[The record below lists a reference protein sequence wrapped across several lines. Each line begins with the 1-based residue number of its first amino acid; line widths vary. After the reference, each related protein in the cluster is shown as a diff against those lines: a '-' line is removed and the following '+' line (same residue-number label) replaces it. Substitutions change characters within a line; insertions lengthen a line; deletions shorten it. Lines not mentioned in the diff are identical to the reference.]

1 MEARAQEPEERE
13 ERQLEELIARGERE
27 QCVELSELSDLAQSL
42 ALDDEALTEIHDRLA
57 ERGVEV
63 TDDCGKRSREPSTYR
78 NGDLNE
84 ATVNATQLFFNEISR
99 HPLLT
104 KEEEVELSQRIERGD
119 LEAKERM
126 VNSNLR
132 LVVAN
137 AKRYRGQG
145 LSFLDLIQEGTLG
158 LIRAAEKFDWRRGY
172 KFSTYAT
179 FWIRQAIQRALD
191 QKSRT
196 IRLPTDLA
204 QAERKLARVE
214 RQLRAELD
222 RDPTEEEIARQA
234 EMPLAELDRIRD
246 AARTITSVD
255 KPVGDEE
262 ETTLGDLLPGEGP
275 EVEEEVDIALREEAL
290 RRAVADLPE
299 PEREVVKLRY
309 GINGDE
315 PTPIEETG
323 RRLQISANQ
332 VRRLESKA
340 LDRLATTRELAGMRD
355 AA

>member
-1 MEARAQEPEERE
+1 MMEAGAA
-13 ERQLEELIARGERE
+13 ERQVDELLQRASAEG
-27 QCVELSELSDLAQSL
+27 CVELSELSEISQTLG
-42 ALDDEALTEIHDRLA
+42 LDDEAMADLHEQLTA
-57 ERGVEV
+57 RGVEV
-63 TDDCGKRSREPSTYR
+63 SDDCGRRSTEPSTYR
-78 NGDLNE
+78 NGDLSE
-84 ATVNATQLFFNEISR
+84 STASATQLFFNEISR

-104 KEEEVELSQRIERGD
+104 KEEEVELSKAIERGD
-119 LEAKERM
+119 LSAKERL

-204 QAERKLARVE
+204 QAERKVARVE
-214 RQLRAELD
+214 RELRAELD
-222 RDPTEEEIARQA
+222 RDPSDTEIAARA
-234 EMPLAELDRIRD
+234 EMDLADLDRIRD

-255 KPVGDEE
+255 KPVGEDED
-262 ETTLGDLLPGEGP
+262 TSLGDLLPSDRAG
-275 EVEEEVDIALREEAL
+275 VEEEVDITLRQEAL
-290 RRAVADLPE
+290 RRAVAELPE
-299 PEREVVKLRY
+299 PERDVVRLRY
-309 GINGDE
+309 GINGED

-323 RRLQISANQ
+323 RRLAMSANQ

-340 LDRLATTRELAGMRD
+340 LGRLATTREVEAMR

>member
-1 MEARAQEPEERE
+1 MEASTA
-13 ERQLEELIARGERE
+13 ERQVDELIERVGSE
-27 QCVELSELSDLAQSL
+27 GCVELSELSEISQSL
-42 ALDDEALTEIHDRLA
+42 GLDDDAMTDLHERLA
-57 ERGVEV
+57 ERGVDIS
-63 TDDCGKRSREPSTYR
+63 DDCGRRSREPSTYR

-84 ATVNATQLFFNEISR
+84 STVNATQLFFNEISR
-99 HPLLT
+99 HRLLT
-104 KEEEVELSQRIERGD
+104 KEEEVELSQAIERGD
-119 LEAKERM
+119 LAAKERL

-204 QAERKLARVE
+204 QAERKVARVE
-214 RQLRAELD
+214 RELRAELD
-222 RDPTEEEIARQA
+222 RDPTDEEIAARA
-234 EMPLAELDRIRD
+234 DMELAELDRIRD

-255 KPVGDEE
+255 KPVGEDED
-262 ETTLGDLLPGEGP
+262 TSLGDLLPSEGA
-275 EVEEEVDIALREEAL
+275 EVEEEVDITLREEAL
-290 RRAVADLPE
+290 RRAVAELPE

-309 GINGDE
+309 GINGDD

-323 RRLQISANQ
+323 RRLELSANQ

-340 LDRLATTRELAGMRD
+340 LDRLATMRELAGMPD

>member
-1 MEARAQEPEERE
+1 MEASTA
-13 ERQLEELIARGERE
+13 ERQVEELVERARPEG
-27 QCVELSELSDLAQSL
+27 CVELSELSELSQSL
-42 ALDDEALTEIHDRLA
+42 GLDDDAMSDLHDRLA
-57 ERGVEV
+57 ERGIEIS
-63 TDDCGKRSREPSTYR
+63 DDCGRRTREPATYR
-78 NGDLNE
+78 NGDLSE
-84 ATVNATQLFFNEISR
+84 STVNATQLFFNEISR

-104 KEEEVELSQRIERGD
+104 KEEEVDLAQRIERGD
-119 LEAKERM
+119 LAAKERL
-126 VNSNLR
+126 VSSNLR

-204 QAERKLARVE
+204 QAERKVARVE
-214 RQLRAELD
+214 RELRAELD
-222 RDPTEEEIARQA
+222 RDPTDEEIAARA
-234 EMPLAELDRIRD
+234 EMDLAELDRIRD

-255 KPVGDEE
+255 KPVGEDED
-262 ETTLGDLLPGEGP
+262 TSLGDLLPSEGA
-275 EVEEEVDIALREEAL
+275 EVEEEVDITLREEAL
-290 RRAVADLPE
+290 RRAVSELPE

-323 RRLQISANQ
+323 RRLEMSPNQ

-340 LDRLATTRELAGMRD
+340 LGRLATMREV
-355 AA
+355 AAMSPAA

>member
-1 MEARAQEPEERE
+1 M
-13 ERQLEELIARGERE
+13 LDELIARGERE
-27 QCVELSELSDLAQSL
+27 GCIELSELS
-42 ALDDEALTEIHDRLA
+42 EALEGIDLDEDELTDLHARLA

-63 TDDCGKRSREPSTYR
+63 SDDCGKATREPTSYR
-78 NGDLNE
+78 NPDL
-84 ATVNATQLFFNEISR
+84 AASTTSATQLFFNEISR

-104 KEEEVELSQRIERGD
+104 KQEEVELAQAIERGD
-119 LEAKERM
+119 LAAKERL

-179 FWIRQAIQRALD
+179 FWIKQAIQRALD
-191 QKSRT
+191 QKSRN

-204 QAERKLARVE
+204 QHERKLARVE
-214 RQLRAELD
+214 RELRAELD
-222 RDPTEEEIARQA
+222 RDPTDEELAARA
-234 EMPLAELDRIRD
+234 EFPLAELNRIRD

-255 KPVGDEE
+255 KPVAEGED
-262 ETTLGDLLPGEGP
+262 TTLGELLPSDEP
-275 EVEEEVDIALREEAL
+275 EVTEEVEIALREESV
-290 RRAVADLPE
+290 RRAISELPE
-299 PEREVVKLRY
+299 REREVVKLRY
-309 GINGDE
+309 GIDGADAE
-315 PTPIEETG
+315 PTAIEETG
-323 RRLQISANQ
+323 RRLDLSANQ
-332 VRRLESKA
+332 VRRLETKA
-340 LDRLATTRELAGMRD
+340 LDRLARMRELAGMGE

>member
-1 MEARAQEPEERE
+1 VESKVTVTAQP
-13 ERQLEELIARGERE
+13 QIEELIERGTRE
-27 QCVELSELSDLAQSL
+27 GCIELSELSETAQNL
-42 ALDDEALTEIHDRLA
+42 ALDDEALTEIHDRLS

-63 TDDCGKRSREPSTYR
+63 ADDCGKRSPEPTTYR
-78 NGDLNE
+78 NTEVSE
-84 ATVNATQLFFNEISR
+84 ATVSATQLFFNEISR

-104 KEEEVELSQRIERGD
+104 KEEEVELSQAIERGD
-119 LEAKERM
+119 LEAKERL

-191 QKSRT
+191 QKSRN

-204 QAERKLARVE
+204 QTERKVARVE
-214 RQLRAELD
+214 RELRAELD
-222 RDPTEEEIARQA
+222 RDPSDEEIAARA
-234 EMPLAELDRIRD
+234 KIHLAELDRIRD

-255 KPVGDEE
+255 KPVGEGE
-262 ETTLGDLLPGEGP
+262 ETTLGELMPADEAG
-275 EVEEEVDIALREEAL
+275 VEEEVDITLREETL
-290 RRAVADLPE
+290 RRAIGELPE
-299 PEREVVKLRY
+299 PERQVVKLRY
-309 GINGDE
+309 GINGDD

-323 RRLQISANQ
+323 RRLEMSANQ

-340 LDRLATTRELAGMRD
+340 LDRLATMRELAGMRD

>member
-1 MEARAQEPEERE
+1 M
-13 ERQLEELIARGERE
+13 LEELIARGEE
-27 QCVELSELSDLAQSL
+27 EGCISLSELSEAVEGMDLGEDELTSL
-42 ALDDEALTEIHDRLA
+42 HERLSQQ
-57 ERGVEV
+57 GVEV
-63 TDDCGKRSREPSTYR
+63 TDDCGRGGREPTTYR
-78 NGDLNE
+78 NGDLSA
-84 ATVNATQLFFNEISR
+84 ATVSATQLFFNEISR

-104 KEEEVELSQRIERGD
+104 KEEEVELAKLIERGD

-158 LIRAAEKFDWRRGY
+158 LIRASEKFDWRRGY

-179 FWIRQAIQRALD
+179 FWIKQAIQRALD
-191 QKSRT
+191 QKSRN

-204 QAERKLARVE
+204 QHERKLARAE
-214 RQLRAELD
+214 RELRAELD
-222 RDPTEEEIARQA
+222 RDPTDEELSKRSDL
-234 EMPLAELDRIRD
+234 PLAEIDRIRD

-255 KPVGDEE
+255 KPVGDEGD
-262 ETTLGDLLPGEGP
+262 TTLGELLPSDEP
-275 EVEEEVDIALREEAL
+275 EVTEEVDITLREEAI
-290 RRAVADLPE
+290 RQAVSKLPS

-309 GINGDE
+309 GINGDD

-323 RRLQISANQ
+323 RRLDLSANQ
-332 VRRLESKA
+332 VRRLETKA
-340 LDRLATTRELAGMRD
+340 LGRLATQRELAGMRET
-355 AA
+355 AAR

>member
-1 MEARAQEPEERE
+1 MEARTA
-13 ERQLEELIARGERE
+13 ERQVEELIERRSAE
-27 QCVELSELSDLAQSL
+27 GCVELSELSETAQSL
-42 ALDDEALTEIHDRLA
+42 ELDDETVAEIHERLA
-57 ERGVEV
+57 DRGVEIS
-63 TDDCGKRSREPSTYR
+63 DDCGRQSREPSTYR
-78 NGDLNE
+78 NGDLSE
-84 ATVNATQLFFNEISR
+84 STVNATQLFFNEISR

-119 LEAKERM
+119 LEAKARL

-204 QAERKLARVE
+204 QAERKVARVE
-214 RQLRAELD
+214 RELRAELD
-222 RDPTEEEIARQA
+222 RDPTDEEIAARA
-234 EMPLAELDRIRD
+234 ELDLAELDRIRD

-255 KPVGDEE
+255 KPVGEDED
-262 ETTLGDLLPGEGP
+262 TSLGDLLPSEGP
-275 EVEEEVDIALREEAL
+275 QVEEEVDITLREEAL
-290 RRAVADLPE
+290 RRAISELPD

-309 GINGDE
+309 GINGDD

-323 RRLQISANQ
+323 RRLEMSPNQ

-340 LDRLATTRELAGMRD
+340 LDRLATMRELAGMRD

>member
-1 MEARAQEPEERE
+1 MEASAAA
-13 ERQLEELIARGERE
+13 RQVEELIERGSAEG
-27 QCVELSELSDLAQSL
+27 CVELSELSEIAQGL
-42 ALDDEALTEIHDRLA
+42 GLDDEAMTDLHERLS
-57 ERGVEV
+57 ERGVEIS
-63 TDDCGKRSREPSTYR
+63 DDCGRRSGEPSTYR

-84 ATVNATQLFFNEISR
+84 STVNATQLFFNEISR

-104 KEEEVELSQRIERGD
+104 KDEEVELSQAIERGD
-119 LEAKERM
+119 LEAKERL

-204 QAERKLARVE
+204 QAERKIARVGRE
-214 RQLRAELD
+214 LRGDLD
-222 RDPTEEEIARQA
+222 RDPTDEEIAARA
-234 EMPLAELDRIRD
+234 EMELADLDRIRD

-255 KPVGDEE
+255 KPVGEDED
-262 ETTLGDLLPGEGP
+262 TSLGDLLPSEGAG
-275 EVEEEVDIALREEAL
+275 VEEEVDITLREEAL
-290 RRAVADLPE
+290 RRAVSELPE

-309 GINGDE
+309 GINVDE

-323 RRLQISANQ
+323 RRLEMSPNQ

-340 LDRLATTRELAGMRD
+340 LGRLATMREIAGMAG

>member
-1 MEARAQEPEERE
+1 MEASTT
-13 ERQLEELIARGERE
+13 ERQIEDLIERAGVE
-27 QCVELSELSDLAQSL
+27 GCVELSDLSEISQSL
-42 ALDDEALTEIHDRLA
+42 GLDDEAVTDLHERLR
-57 ERGVEV
+57 ERGVDV
-63 TDDCGKRSREPSTYR
+63 TDDCGRRTREPSTYR
-78 NGDLNE
+78 NGDLSE
-84 ATVNATQLFFNEISR
+84 STVNATQLFFNEISR

-104 KEEEVELSQRIERGD
+104 KEEEIELSQAIERGD
-119 LEAKERM
+119 LEAKERL
-126 VNSNLR
+126 VSSNLR

-204 QAERKLARVE
+204 QAERKVARVE
-214 RQLRAELD
+214 RELRAELD
-222 RDPTEEEIARQA
+222 RDPTGDEIAARG
-234 EMPLAELDRIRD
+234 EMELADLDRIRD

-255 KPVGDEE
+255 KPVGEDED
-262 ETTLGDLLPGEGP
+262 TSLGDLLPSEGAA
-275 EVEEEVDIALREEAL
+275 VEEEVDITLREEAL
-290 RRAVADLPE
+290 RRAVSELPE

-323 RRLQISANQ
+323 RRLEMSPNQ

-340 LDRLATTRELAGMRD
+340 LGRLATMRELAGM

>member
-1 MEARAQEPEERE
+1 VEASAPEGVG
-13 ERQLEELIARGERE
+13 RQIEELFERGAREG
-27 QCVELSELSDLAQSL
+27 CIELSEFSEIGEKLGLT
-42 ALDDEALTEIHDRLA
+42 DDEMTALHQRFA
-57 ERGVEV
+57 ERGIDVS
-63 TDDCGKRSREPSTYR
+63 DDCGQEARERASYR
-78 NGDLNE
+78 NGELNE
-84 ATVNATQLFFNEISR
+84 TTVNATQLFFNEISR

-104 KEEEVELSQRIERGD
+104 KEEEVELSQAIERGD
-119 LEAKERM
+119 LAAKERL

-204 QAERKLARVE
+204 QAERKVARVE
-214 RQLRAELD
+214 RELRAELD
-222 RDPTEEEIARQA
+222 REPTDEEIIERADI
-234 EMPLAELDRIRD
+234 ELADLDRIRD
-246 AARTITSVD
+246 AARTITSTD
-255 KPVGDEE
+255 KPVGEDED
-262 ETTLGDLLPGEGP
+262 TSLGDLLPSEGP
-275 EVEEEVDIALREEAL
+275 EVEEEVDITLREEAL
-290 RRAVADLPE
+290 RRAVAELPE

-323 RRLQISANQ
+323 RRLEMSANQ
-332 VRRLESKA
+332 VRRLETKA
-340 LDRLATTRELAGMRD
+340 LDRLATMRELAGMRD

>member
-1 MEARAQEPEERE
+1 MEASAA
-13 ERQLEELIARGERE
+13 ERQVEELVERRKAE
-27 QCVELSELSDLAQSL
+27 GCVELSELSDLAQSL
-42 ALDDEALTEIHDRLA
+42 GLDDEAMTDLQERLT
-57 ERGVEV
+57 ERGVEIS
-63 TDDCGKRSREPSTYR
+63 DDCGRRSREPSTYR
-78 NGDLNE
+78 NGELTE
-84 ATVNATQLFFNEISR
+84 STVNATQLFFNEISR

-104 KEEEVELSQRIERGD
+104 KQEEVELSQAIERGD
-119 LEAKERM
+119 LAAKDRL

-204 QAERKLARVE
+204 QAERKVARVE
-214 RQLRAELD
+214 RELRAELD
-222 RDPTEEEIARQA
+222 RDPTDEEIAARA
-234 EMPLAELDRIRD
+234 DMDLAELDRIRD

-255 KPVGDEE
+255 KPVGEDED
-262 ETTLGDLLPGEGP
+262 TSLGDLLPSEGA
-275 EVEEEVDIALREEAL
+275 EVEEEVDITLREEAL
-290 RRAVADLPE
+290 RRAVAELPE

-323 RRLQISANQ
+323 RRLDMSANQ

-340 LDRLATTRELAGMRD
+340 LEHLARTRELAGMR